1 MLKTWIRL
9 LVPQKHTKALSLL
22 KLQVTVV
29 RESFCFNC
37 TQTNSPIQNSP
48 LFLYIYIY
56 GLKTVHVFDDRHN
69 FKMIKLEI
77 FFAEIDVFNTVIGFR
92 YSLMVLMVN
101 VMW

>member
-29 RESFCFNC
+29 RDFF
-37 TQTNSPIQNSP
+37 IY
-48 LFLYIYIY
+48 LYSNKLSHPKLTTLSIYRY

-77 FFAEIDVFNTVIGFR
+77 FFAENDVFNTVIGFR